1 MPKGLKNRKTEYI
14 AVRDNTR
21 VMKPDTIKSRKIE
34 FKPTNRNP
42 YGSIP
47 TKDIQIYQRMSNRS
61 KPVVAKA
68 GVTLTNR
75 RYRNGGKTKC

>member
-1 MPKGLKNRKTEYI
+1 MPNKLKKMVEKLLIRQ
-14 AVRDNTR
+14 DNTR
-21 VMKPDTIKSRKIE
+21 IVRSDTIKS
-34 FKPTNRNP
+34 KPAKNYSL
-42 YGSIP
+42 YGSLP
-47 TKDIQIYQRMSNRS
+47 TREMQREQRMSNRP

>member
-1 MPKGLKNRKTEYI
+1 MSI
-14 AVRDNTR
+14 MQDNTR
-21 VMKPDTIKSRKIE
+21 VVRSDTLKSRPAK
-34 FKPTNRNP
+34 NYSP

-47 TKDIQIYQRMSNRS
+47 TKNMQREQRMSNRP

-75 RYRNGGKTKC
+75 RYRNGGKTKY

>member
-1 MPKGLKNRKTEYI
+1 MPNKLKKMVEKMS
-14 AVRDNTR
+14 AKQDNTR
-21 VMKPDTIKSRKIE
+21 VIRADTIKSRPAK
-34 FKPTNRNP
+34 NYSP
-42 YGSIP
+42 YDSLP
-47 TKDIQIYQRMSNRS
+47 TKEMQREQRMNNRP